1 VVQGE
6 ADASPFSTRPVFAS
20 EAISRA
26 LMEAAEDPSIAAI
39 VMRIDS
45 PGGSALASE
54 LIWEAIGRA
63 REKGKPVI
71 ASFSD
76 VAASGGYYVASAV
89 DSIVSDPGTLTG
101 SIGVFAL
108 RPTVGGL
115 LEKLEIGVD
124 SLTRGRHAD
133 FLLSTKKMSDAAH
146 ARLQTSVLDTYQLF
160 LTRVSEGRELP
171 LEEVDHVAQGR
182 VWTGQ
187 QALERG
193 LVDELGGL
201 STAVRRTKE
210 AVGLEPD
217 DDVFLIPFPKQ
228 KSLGE
233 QILQAFQTSAL
244 RAAGGPVFPWP
255 APLGELLAWLRDLPT
270 GSPLLI
276 PPALVVIH

>member
-1 VVQGE
+1 
-6 ADASPFSTRPVFAS
+6 
-20 EAISRA
+20 
-26 LMEAAEDPSIAAI
+26 
-39 VMRIDS
+39 
-45 PGGSALASE
+45 
-54 LIWEAIGRA
+54 
-63 REKGKPVI
+63 
-71 ASFSD
+71 
-76 VAASGGYYVASAV
+76 
-89 DSIVSDPGTLTG
+89 
-101 SIGVFAL
+101 
-108 RPTVGGL
+108 
-115 LEKLEIGVD
+115 
-124 SLTRGRHAD
+124 
-133 FLLSTKKMSDAAH
+133 MSDAAH

-187 QALERG
+187 QAFERG

-233 QILQAFQTSAL
+233 QLLQAFQTSAL
-244 RAAGGPVFPWP
+244 RAAGGPGFQWP